1 MKKAILLV
9 GALMVAGAM
18 PLAAQAGREAQCAGG
33 SAFLDDA
40 CQKGLDVLKFMSPQL
55 GIAVAGGNATLAQ
68 GGTLGGFP
76 HFAVTVRANALA
88 GVLPEVGA
96 VSPSTSG
103 AAPSD
108 YQTKNQIL
116 GLPQVDAAVGLF
128 RGVPLGLTNVGGVDL
143 LLSAN
148 YLPNVSADQ
157 ITLST
162 TSSAL
167 KFGYGVRVG
176 LLQESLVFPGVSA
189 TYMQR
194 DLPAIDLLATAGDD
208 SISIEGF
215 GVKTSAWRLVASKNF
230 LVFGLAAGLGQ
241 DRYTSTADLSISVN
255 EPGIPS
261 ALTHGSPFPD
271 GFEQKLTRTNYFVNT
286 YFNMLL
292 MKVVAEAGM
301 VTGGTVDTYNTFSGK
316 RADDSRLYGSVGL
329 RLGF

>member
-9 GALMVAGAM
+9 GSLMVAGAM

-33 SAFLDDA
+33 SSFLDDA

-55 GIAVAGGNATLAQ
+55 AIAVAGGNATLAQ

-76 HFAVTVRANALA
+76 HFAVTVRANALP
-88 GVLPEVGA
+88 GVLPRVDA
-96 VSPSTSG
+96 VSPSLGG
-103 AAPSD
+103 ATPSD
-108 YQTKNQIL
+108 YPTENQIL
-116 GLPQVDAAVGLF
+116 GLPQVDAAVGVF

-148 YLPNVSADQ
+148 YLPNVSANQ
-157 ITLST
+157 ISLS
-162 TSSAL
+162 SAGSAL
-167 KFGYGVRVG
+167 KFGYGVRLG

-194 DLPAIDLLATAGDD
+194 DLPKINLLATSGDD
-208 SISIEGF
+208 SISVEGF

-241 DRYTSTADLSISVN
+241 DRYTSNADLFIAIN
-255 EPGIPS
+255 DPS
-261 ALTHGSPFPD
+261 APPALTRGRPFPD
-271 GFEQKLTRTNYFVNT
+271 GFEQKMTRTNYFANA
-286 YFNMLL
+286 YFNMLV
-292 MKVVAEAGM
+292 MKMVAEVGM
-301 VTGGTVDTYNTFSGK
+301 VTGGTADTYNTFSGE